1 MRRFH
6 VNVSPELYE
15 RIRAHSIATG
25 APMTEIV
32 ERAVFGDYTQRR
44 GGGIKRCSC
53 CRKHG
58 HNKATCAKRSREERT
73 ES

>member
-1 MRRFH
+1 VRRFH
-6 VNVSPELYE
+6 VHVSDALYE

-25 APMTEIV
+25 RPMTEIV

-44 GGGIKRCSC
+44 GGGIKRCAY

-58 HNKATCAKRSREERT
+58 HNKATCAKRWRKERT
-73 ES
+73 A